1 MNITIPFSKDIPFKT
16 KIAEITSISL
26 EQDVSINDSELLGD
40 FIISGEYKNLD
51 VNVDTMPFNFVVPFS
66 VSLDKDIDLETLRY
80 EISDFKYSVKD
91 DDILNIE
98 ILFHTEADKFYI
110 KHEEIFERLNDDL
123 VINDVIDELNEEEN
137 ENIFE
142 TTPVSDN
149 RDETVSTSLISSNEF
164 EEDYITYH
172 IHMVKISETVE
183 SICSD
188 YKIEKD
194 KLLELNEITNISVGD
209 KLLIPINKLD
219 EY

>member
-80 EISDFKYSVKD
+80 EISDFKYSVED

-98 ILFHTEADKFYI
+98 ILFHTEADKVYI

-219 EY
+219 E

>member
-80 EISDFKYSVKD
+80 EISDFKYSVED

-98 ILFHTEADKFYI
+98 ILFHTEADKVYI

-123 VINDVIDELNEEEN
+123 VINDVIDELNGKES

-219 EY
+219 E

>member
-98 ILFHTEADKFYI
+98 ILFHTEADKVYI

-149 RDETVSTSLISSNEF
+149 RDETISTSLISSNEF

-172 IHMVKISETVE
+172 IHMVKINESVE

-219 EY
+219 E